1 MAILLK
7 IMRVECQ
14 LMKGSWMEME
24 RINCR
29 IHKDKI
35 AFRAGHMNVAMQ
47 GIRIKALITTTTLKA
62 VVTTATTTVRQWLP
76 VTVTQIKHM

>member
-1 MAILLK
+1 
-7 IMRVECQ
+7 
-14 LMKGSWMEME
+14 MEME

-62 VVTTATTTVRQWLP
+62 VVTTATTTVRQ
-76 VTVTQIKHM
+76 